1 MRNYV
6 SQILTR
12 KKICDIKKDMN
23 ESLEKATAGI
33 VVKIRKMARA
43 MPKEYSGNIEEREGR
58 VNAYGLLALSLA
70 NEFANR
76 VDSKEGLKDLTT
88 HSLLDTIMSLLKAI
102 HEETVSLLEIPIRSY
117 TFTEKD
123 AQTKKTY
130 RLEQRLPK
138 GDGNEK
144 AQNVNEDEV

>member
-1 MRNYV
+1 
-6 SQILTR
+6 
-12 KKICDIKKDMN
+12 MN

-130 RLEQRLPK
+130 RLEQRLPR

-144 AQNVNEDEV
+144 AQNVNGDEV

>member
-1 MRNYV
+1 M
-6 SQILTR
+6 TG

-130 RLEQRLPK
+130 RLEQRLPR

-144 AQNVNEDEV
+144 AQNVNGDEV